1 MKKLAITAL
10 SAALLSG
17 CFGEDE
23 SNTNSVTGHVYIAQL
38 IAADYSSSEIAVGTV
53 GEADAIEGYAVKD
66 DSDYTIDVYG
76 QYLYHIGKNNLDT
89 LTRYDSAADFLQADY
104 TYNLAEP
111 ESASSNTYKLVQ
123 VAQDKAYLIRYGKAS
138 VQIIDPTADEDNFVK
153 GSIDLSAY
161 NAEGASV
168 PYMADAVFT
177 DGKLFVGMQRL
188 ASNYQVVTDSYIAV
202 IDTTT
207 DTEIDTSAAEG
218 LNGLALS
225 ADNLSGMTATDDF
238 LYVTGRGDYG
248 NNSGALDRINLD
260 DYSVETLIDGSTFS
274 SLNDADNNTYYHVE
288 AVTVVDDLGYVKLSV
303 EQGYSALENPIYSFP
318 VDTNIFTELSVE
330 EFTDQ
335 KIGVMTA
342 GPDST
347 LWVGVRNEEAT
358 DMYVMN
364 SDGTI
369 QETAIEFSMPV
380 NELEFMEVQE

>member
-76 QYLYHIGKNNLDT
+76 QYLYH
-89 LTRYDSAADFLQADY
+89 

-238 LYVTGRGDYG
+238 LYV
-248 NNSGALDRINLD
+248 
-260 DYSVETLIDGSTFS
+260 
-274 SLNDADNNTYYHVE
+274 
-288 AVTVVDDLGYVKLSV
+288 
-303 EQGYSALENPIYSFP
+303 
-318 VDTNIFTELSVE
+318 
-330 EFTDQ
+330 
-335 KIGVMTA
+335 
-342 GPDST
+342 
-347 LWVGVRNEEAT
+347 
-358 DMYVMN
+358 
-364 SDGTI
+364 
-369 QETAIEFSMPV
+369 
-380 NELEFMEVQE
+380 